1 MYFHMYYI
9 FISYQNGVSAFDIMR
24 VLSRDHEAVSEAF
37 EELGIK
43 EEKGNKISE
52 VRKMNLCLLCNY
64 YYFRTLMTLCTD

>member
-1 MYFHMYYI
+1 M
-9 FISYQNGVSAFDIMR
+9 SAFDIMR

-52 VRKMNLCLLCNY
+52 VRKMICVFY
-64 YYFRTLMTLCTD
+64 ATTIISAH